1 MPGSQ
6 NPSPAIAYEDE
17 VSLIDLWLILVKRK
31 MVLIGVFVLVML
43 AAFGYLLLAK
53 PVYESSAL
61 VQIGQIGQIGQVGSD
76 GKVSS
81 NYIEAP
87 DVLIKTLG
95 QNPDIQ
101 SEPGARLAGASYQ
114 KKGAKNLVTV
124 KIEASSAEAADAYLN
139 KVLNAFIGKHKRMYE
154 SVMRVRQQRL
164 GELESQL
171 YTSEAQL
178 KAIDAGVMELMSSNL
193 EQASV
198 LLIQKSQLI
207 QGIANT
213 RKEIFNLKESLSEVN
228 TSKTVVISQS
238 GLASSPTKPK
248 LKMVLALSVVLGLML
263 GFMAAFFAEFLSN
276 ARQELKKARE
286 E

>member
-1 MPGSQ
+1 
-6 NPSPAIAYEDE
+6 
-17 VSLIDLWLILVKRK
+17 
-31 MVLIGVFVLVML
+31 MVLIAVFVLVML
-43 AAFGYLLLAK
+43 AALGYLLLAK
-53 PVYESSAL
+53 PVYESSAM
-61 VQIGQIGQIGQVGSD
+61 VQIGQIGQANSD
-76 GKVSS
+76 GEISLS
-81 NYIEAP
+81 YIEAP

-95 QNPDIQ
+95 QNPEIQ

-124 KIEASSAEAADAYLN
+124 KVEAGSAEAAEAYLD
-139 KVLNAFIGKHKRMYE
+139 KVLGAFIAKHKRMYE
-154 SVMRVRQQRL
+154 SVMYVRQQRL
-164 GELESQL
+164 GELETQL
-171 YTSEAQL
+171 YTYEAQL
-178 KAIDAGVMELMSSNL
+178 KAIDAGVMDLMSSNP

-207 QGIANT
+207 QGIADS

-228 TSKTVVISQS
+228 TSKTVIISRS

-276 ARQELKKARE
+276 ARQELKAVRE

>member
-6 NPSPAIAYEDE
+6 NPSPATAYEDE

-43 AAFGYLLLAK
+43 AALGYLLLAK

-61 VQIGQIGQIGQVGSD
+61 VQIGQIGQVGSD

-114 KKGAKNLVTV
+114 KRGAKNLVTV
-124 KIEASSAEAADAYLN
+124 KVEASSAEAADTYLN
-139 KVLNAFIGKHKRMYE
+139 KVLTAFIAKHKRMYE
-154 SVMRVRQQRL
+154 SVMHVRQQRL

-171 YTSEAQL
+171 YTYEAQL
-178 KAIDAGVMELMSSNL
+178 KAIDAGVMDLMSSKP

-207 QGIANT
+207 QSIADT
-213 RKEIFNLKESLSEVN
+213 HKEIFNLKESLSEVN

-248 LKMVLALSVVLGLML
+248 LKMVMALSVVLGLML
-263 GFMAAFFAEFLSN
+263 GFMVAFFAEFLSN
-276 ARQELKKARE
+276 ARQELKTARE
-286 E
+286 G

>member
-6 NPSPAIAYEDE
+6 KPSPATAYEDE
-17 VSLIDLWLILVKRK
+17 IPLIDLWLILVKRK

-43 AAFGYLLLAK
+43 AALGYMLLVK

-61 VQIGQIGQIGQVGSD
+61 VQIGQIGQVGSD

-114 KKGAKNLVTV
+114 KSGAKNLVTV
-124 KIEASSAEAADAYLN
+124 KVEASSAEAADTYLN
-139 KVLNAFIGKHKRMYE
+139 KVLTAFIAKHKRMFE
-154 SVMRVRQQRL
+154 SVMHVRQQRL

-171 YTSEAQL
+171 YTYEAQL
-178 KAIDAGVMELMSSNL
+178 KAIDAGVMDLMSSKP

-207 QGIANT
+207 QSIADS